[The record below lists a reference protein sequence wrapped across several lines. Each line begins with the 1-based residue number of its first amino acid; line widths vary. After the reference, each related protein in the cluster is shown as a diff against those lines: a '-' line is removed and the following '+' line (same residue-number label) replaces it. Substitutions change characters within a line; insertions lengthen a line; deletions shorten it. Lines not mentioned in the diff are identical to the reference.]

1 MFYENKTALEA
12 LAQVL
17 ISGAFLG
24 TLAINVTKK
33 VKQHLD
39 RMVKMG
45 VPFPTTL
52 LWLGF
57 SIQAVGGTMLF
68 IDMRPDIGALL
79 LILFT
84 ITATI
89 IFHRFWTVVD
99 PLRRHLHFS
108 FIFSNIAIV
117 GALLLFI

>member
-39 RMVKMG
+39 RMVEMG
-45 VPFPTTL
+45 LPFPTTL

-79 LILFT
+79 LIVFT

-99 PLRRHLHFS
+99 SLRRHLHFS
-108 FIFSNIAIV
+108 FIFPT
-117 GALLLFI
+117 

>member
-1 MFYENKTALEA
+1 MFHENKTALEA

-39 RMVKMG
+39 RMVEMG
-45 VPFPTTL
+45 LPFPTTL

-57 SIQAVGGTMLF
+57 SIQAVGGT
-68 IDMRPDIGALL
+68 
-79 LILFT
+79 
-84 ITATI
+84 ITDPYPTGGNGR
-89 IFHRFWTVVD
+89 RFRQSHQ
-99 PLRRHLHFS
+99 L
-108 FIFSNIAIV
+108 
-117 GALLLFI
+117 